1 MLDNLSL
8 ITNQKR
14 VLNNVARKIL
24 FFFKKKIYLFRF
36 YIFQNYKFTMSSI
49 IELSD
54 IEEYNAE
61 DFADVAEIV
70 NKDNKVHNV

>member
-1 MLDNLSL
+1 
-8 ITNQKR
+8 
-14 VLNNVARKIL
+14 
-24 FFFKKKIYLFRF
+24 
-36 YIFQNYKFTMSSI
+36 MSSV

-70 NKDNKVHNV
+70 NKDKVNNV